1 MEQSME
7 TYRAYIV
14 DDDKTFK
21 NFQEFKAED
30 DDAAAKIAS
39 EIVNGHAI
47 ELWQNARVVGKLRPT
62 SRSAV

>member
-1 MEQSME
+1 ME